1 MKKILF
7 IIFIFLFV
15 NNSYSANIAGV
26 NISDTYSLNNAQ
38 LKLNGY
44 GIRKKWFVKVY
55 IASFYTTKKFSNYNE
70 VISDNTDKVIKLDF
84 LHKVEKNK
92 VTDTIREA
100 FQSITPDL
108 PESEA
113 GKKFFAQ
120 FLSDFN
126 VGDTLELIFIPD
138 GTVITKHNNKVL
150 GSIKSSRL
158 AFGLLSIYLGDK
170 PVDPDLKKG
179 MLGLK

>member
-1 MKKILF
+1 MKKLF
-7 IIFIFLFV
+7 ILLFAMLISTNLYAINV
-15 NNSYSANIAGV
+15 SGV
-26 NISDTYSLNNAQ
+26 NLDDTLTLNDAQ

-55 IASFYTTKKFSNYNE
+55 IASLYTTKKVSSFSE
-70 VISDNTDKVIKLDF
+70 AVSDGNKLIRLNF
-84 LHKVEKNK
+84 LHKVEKHK
-92 VTDTIREA
+92 ITDTLNEA

-108 PESEA
+108 PASEA

-120 FLSDFN
+120 FNADFN
-126 VGDTLELIFIPD
+126 VGDVLDLALLAD

-150 GSIKSSRL
+150 GMIKSNRL
-158 AFGLLSIYLGDK
+158 AFGLLSIYIGDK
-170 PVDPDLKKG
+170 PVDPELKKG